1 MIANDRKSYLIYLNK
16 FVDQYNDI
24 YHRSINKRSIIVDY
38 SDLTEKIEMN
48 PKATNVKVNDR
59 ITITKYKNFFSG
71 VFTKNQSREML
82 MVNSDLKTN
91 PWIYKNNDLN
101 GEK

>member
-71 VFTKNQSREML
+71 VFTKN
-82 MVNSDLKTN
+82 
-91 PWIYKNNDLN
+91 
-101 GEK
+101 

>member
-1 MIANDRKSYLIYLNK
+1 MIANDRKSDLIYLNK

-71 VFTKNQSREML
+71 VFTKN
-82 MVNSDLKTN
+82 
-91 PWIYKNNDLN
+91 
-101 GEK
+101 